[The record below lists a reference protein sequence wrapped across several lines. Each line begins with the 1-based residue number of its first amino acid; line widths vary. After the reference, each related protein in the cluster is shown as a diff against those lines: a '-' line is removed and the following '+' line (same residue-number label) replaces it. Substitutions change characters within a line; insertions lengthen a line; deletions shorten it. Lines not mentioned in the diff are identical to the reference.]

1 MAKVSN
7 PIKKTGLVAKINA
20 LNSKISN
27 KSSESTYT
35 EKPSTAIN
43 YPEFIKLLSEII
55 STKKNTHDLFF
66 ACHKLFRSKLN
77 NVYTS
82 IGIINKK
89 SNCINIKLADK
100 IGSIFSS
107 RVFLNEESNE
117 IVNAISE
124 NKVSIHEN
132 NDFLKIPYLAST
144 PSVIIPMASFGDM
157 IGVMIIGDYQMDSRI
172 ELYTLVANYFGLYIN
187 NFDLK
192 DKASQNAFIDN
203 LTGLYSHRHF
213 QEVLANELKDAQTK
227 NSPVSVVL
235 FEML

>member
-7 PIKKTGLVAKINA
+7 PIKRTGLVAKINA
-20 LNSKISN
+20 LNSKVSS
-27 KSSESTYT
+27 KSSEASFT

-55 STKKNTHDLFF
+55 ATKKNTHDLFF

-82 IGIINKK
+82 LGIINKK

-117 IVNAISE
+117 IVNAINEIISVLWNT
-124 NKVSIHEN
+124 NKTLNEVFTFSGGGSIGHN
-132 NDFLKIPYLAST
+132 
-144 PSVIIPMASFGDM
+144 
-157 IGVMIIGDYQMDSRI
+157 
-172 ELYTLVANYFGLYIN
+172 
-187 NFDLK
+187 
-192 DKASQNAFIDN
+192 
-203 LTGLYSHRHF
+203 
-213 QEVLANELKDAQTK
+213 
-227 NSPVSVVL
+227 
-235 FEML
+235 